1 MGVLFNFNH
10 YFNFHREYLDDSDQ
24 NEFSDVVRNVH
35 AIIDR
40 HALPWDHEYIQCRLQ
55 NSLYAITNKLPYSS
69 EICWEK
75 IPEHIQN
82 IEAIESDVN
91 EPKRIKQQQNVDK
104 NEDEDAFIRYSPPNN
119 NYADE
124 VYYPPMKREP
134 NLM

>member
-1 MGVLFNFNH
+1 M
-10 YFNFHREYLDDSDQ
+10 
-24 NEFSDVVRNVH
+24 RNVH

-40 HALPWDHEYIQCRLQ
+40 HSLPWDHEYIQCRLQ

-82 IEAIESDVN
+82 IEAIESDVS
-91 EPKRIKQQQNVDK
+91 EPKRIKQQQNVDE
-104 NEDEDAFIRYSPPNN
+104 NEDEGAFIRYSPPNN

-134 NLM
+134 NIM